1 MKIQFALAVFLLS
14 LALINAASG
23 QLVVDVSGFMSP
35 DGRNGPSGQAI
46 QQVAGSLDIVRFEQ
60 RNDQLVAVANL
71 VLNGIDFGL
80 VDMVVDLQANASCPI
95 LHLVLGPVDLNL
107 LGLVIHLDTVVLD
120 ITAIPGPGNL
130 LGNLLCAIAGL
141 LNGNLPPVL
150 MDLLN
155 QILDLI
161 RGALG
166 GGGGIGGIGI

>member
-35 DGRNGPSGQAI
+35 AGGSGPSGQAI
-46 QQVAGSLDIVRFEQ
+46 QQVAGSLDIVRFEH
-60 RNDQLVAVANL
+60 REGQLIAVANL
-71 VLNGIDFGL
+71 VLNGLDFGL
-80 VDMVVDLQANASCPI
+80 VDMVVDLQQANDSCPI
-95 LHLVLGPVDLNL
+95 LHLVLGPLDLNL
-107 LGLVIHLDTVVLD
+107 LGLVIHLDTIVLD

-141 LNGNLPPVL
+141 LNGNLPPAL
-150 MDLLN
+150 IDLLN
-155 QILDLI
+155 QILELI

-166 GGGGIGGIGI
+166 GGGGIGGI